1 MDAKQRKS
9 VEGYVNALE
18 RIKFRLKNMKDVE
31 ETKQSNMEECG
42 REDEVYDNICEA
54 VDALE
59 TSLDSLQ
66 EAIDSLEEIL

>member
-1 MDAKQRKS
+1 MDARQKKS
-9 VEGYVNALE
+9 LEGYVNTLE
-18 RIKFRLKNMKDVE
+18 KVKLKLEDMKEVE
-31 ETKQSNMEECG
+31 ETKQSNMEDCG